1 MITEVTAVSSKG
13 QVVLPKAVRDV
24 LSLDAGSKLI
34 VVTDGDNIL
43 LKPIIAPDIRE
54 FDSLLKESQKWA
66 KDVGMTEDD
75 ISDAIQSVRKRRRG

>member
-1 MITEVTAVSSKG
+1 M
-13 QVVLPKAVRDV
+13 
-24 LSLDAGSKLI
+24 
-34 VVTDGDNIL
+34 TDGDNIL